1 MIERLSLVL
10 LLALSCA
17 AGPAIGQEPAGA
29 ATIGPRLEIE
39 PREIDLGPIDR
50 GADVEAKFTLRNTGD
65 QTLEILKA
73 KPG

>member
-1 MIERLSLVL
+1 MVKRLSLVL

-17 AGPAIGQEPAGA
+17 AGPAFGREQAGA
-29 ATIGPRLEIE
+29 APIGPRLEVD
-39 PREIDLGPIDR
+39 PMEIDLGPIDR
-50 GADVEAKFTLRNTGD
+50 GEDAEAKFTLRNTGD